1 MKSPTQSFLIKDAA
15 CKLVSDILQ
24 RERESGGEG
33 FLDVMVFSYNL
44 SKFHIRMF
52 AVESEL

>member
-1 MKSPTQSFLIKDAA
+1 MMLLANLFLTY
-15 CKLVSDILQ
+15 C

>member
-24 RERESGGEG
+24 REREWGEG